1 MARVVTEDEPRDT
14 VVVEREGRSSVG
26 TIVLAVIAI
35 VVALWLFTGVL

>member
-1 MARVVTEDEPRDT
+1 MARVVTEEDSRDT

-35 VVALWLFTGVL
+35 IVLLWLFTGIL